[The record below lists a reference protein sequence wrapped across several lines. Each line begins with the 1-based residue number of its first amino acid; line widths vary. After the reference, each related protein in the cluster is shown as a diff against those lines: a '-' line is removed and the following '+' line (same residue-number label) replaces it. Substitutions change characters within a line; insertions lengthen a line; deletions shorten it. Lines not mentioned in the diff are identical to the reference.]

1 MKKILSNLM
10 QLAGLQLVL
19 AVTGLVRN
27 GIIARRLGVE
37 GVGQFNILFDLFSTI
52 GVVVMFGLAV
62 GLSRNVAA
70 TQEHEERQ
78 KNLAN
83 ANFIIWA
90 LTIAATLVIVLGFQL
105 GYFSLEQFQLHLTP
119 TILASCILLLVS
131 LPLKALESNYIA
143 FLTGLMDIKGMT
155 SGRSIAVIV
164 GTVVTIPIV
173 WFFGFVGAISQY
185 LVLTLLLVVLL
196 GQRCYKLG
204 YRPWA
209 IRWHRPTA
217 YGLAFFGI
225 ASLVNSFMQ
234 NFSNV
239 GIRTALINQVSMAE
253 NGLYSQ
259 ALLLSAQVKTIVLSS
274 VGSYSLAAIGT
285 NHSRENIIHTA
296 NQLLKVVLPLAALAA
311 AALGV
316 FGVPALFILSGPDYI
331 SAAHYFPLLLGAD
344 FVQVFIWVI
353 GAPLLALRM
362 VRTWLLL
369 DLLQWSARWALVIVL
384 LPVLGPQAVVTAWFA
399 ATTLHLCG
407 NAYFYFV
414 HLNFSLNKEHIVHL
428 VAGLSLILVCSYLGA
443 TGQWPYII
451 LAGLVWLL
459 YLVWIIQIRIGFTQV
474 PVLVRQF
481 IKGKT
486 SARGPSA

>member
-1 MKKILSNLM
+1 MQKILSNLM

-19 AVTGLVRN
+19 AITGLVRN
-27 GIIARRLGVE
+27 GIISRRLGVE

-90 LTIAATLVIVLGFQL
+90 LTIAATIAVVVGFEL
-105 GYFSLEQFQLHLTP
+105 GYVSLERFQIQLTP
-119 TILASCILLLVS
+119 TILASAILLLIS
-131 LPLKALESNYIA
+131 LPLKALEGNYIA
-143 FLTGLMDIKGMT
+143 FLTGIMDIRGMT

-164 GTVVTIPIV
+164 GTVLTIPIV

-185 LVLTLLLVVLL
+185 LALTLLLVILL
-196 GQRCYKLG
+196 GHRCYKLG

-225 ASLVNSFMQ
+225 ASLINSFMQ
-234 NFSNV
+234 NFSNL
-239 GIRTALINQVSMAE
+239 GIRTALINQVSLAE

-316 FGVPALFILSGPDYI
+316 FGVPALFILSGGEFT

-344 FVQVFIWVI
+344 FVQVFVWVI

-362 VRTWLLL
+362 VRTWLIL
-369 DLLQWSARWALVIVL
+369 DLIQWAARWALVVFL
-384 LPVLGPQAVVTAWFA
+384 LPILGPQAVVTAWFA
-399 ATTLHLCG
+399 ATLLHLCF

-414 HLNFSLNKEHIVHL
+414 YLKFSLHKEHVVHL
-428 VAGLSLILVCSYLGA
+428 VAGLALILVCSYLGA
-443 TGQWPYII
+443 TGLWQYII
-451 LAGLVWLL
+451 LAGLLWLG
-459 YLVWIIQIRIGFTQV
+459 YLFWIIQIRIGVAQL
-474 PVLVRQF
+474 PSLVRGF
-481 IKGKT
+481 LKKKA
-486 SARGPSA
+486 SA